1 MKILIKKLCYFIL
14 RDYLFNMVV
23 WLFPTILK
31 NLLTLS
37 LFVFFFKKQ
46 KIPFHFLLK
55 FKFAKFSLSSMKLKI
70 WKFRLYSYGFIL
82 FLSML
87 WPEIIISGSYFL
99 LLEFCS
105 WIIDKG
111 LYFRRWFKY
120 CCFGIWM
127 KIINYWLSFEFFLF
141 TYSGVFNKTQFMDM

>member
-1 MKILIKKLCYFIL
+1 MIISYHFKKPSYPFTFCF
-14 RDYLFNMVV
+14 
-23 WLFPTILK
+23 
-31 NLLTLS
+31 
-37 LFVFFFKKQ
+37 FVFFFFFYKQ

-87 WPEIIISGSYFL
+87 WPEFIISGSYFL
-99 LLEFCS
+99 LLEFGS

-111 LYFRRWFKY
+111 LYFWRWFRY

-127 KIINYWLSFEFFLF
+127 KIITLLTEFWIFLF
-141 TYSGVFNKTQFMDM
+141 TYSGVFNKTQFMDMC